1 MDEFEKL
8 LNKIY
13 YIDKN
18 FDGAKEL
25 YRKARLENKQISLD
39 YVSDWLK
46 KQSVSQQTT
55 KTKIGKHEFLSIYSE
70 DSFSYQIDLT
80 FLPKYKSA
88 NKQNYVLFTAININS
103 RYAFA
108 SFGKDKSTETV
119 LNMLEKFKKEAK
131 TINTIT
137 CDSGS
142 EFTNKKVSQW
152 FDKEEISLFFVVG
165 DSHKLGIIN
174 RFHRTLKNKLNKMF
188 LATDNYNW
196 IDNIDQI
203 INNYNNT
210 VNTGIGYRPVDATN
224 ELIQSAI
231 VDKIRTKN
239 EKLEKKNIQEMYVGD
254 SCRIALKKKIFDKIR
269 EEYSNKFYKITKIN
283 KNTVN
288 VSNDDITMENVKKS
302 DITIVNAVEN
312 PKEEINKKALEKQA
326 RFERRMKREGLDTS
340 LNFV

>member
-1 MDEFEKL
+1 
-8 LNKIY
+8 
-13 YIDKN
+13 
-18 FDGAKEL
+18 
-25 YRKARLENKQISLD
+25 
-39 YVSDWLK
+39 
-46 KQSVSQQTT
+46 
-55 KTKIGKHEFLSIYSE
+55 
-70 DSFSYQIDLT
+70 
-80 FLPKYKSA
+80 
-88 NKQNYVLFTAININS
+88 
-103 RYAFA
+103 
-108 SFGKDKSTETV
+108 
-119 LNMLEKFKKEAK
+119 MLEQFKKEAK
-131 TINTIT
+131 TIHTIT

-152 FDKEEISLFFVVG
+152 FDNENISLFYVVG

-174 RFHRTLKNKLNKMF
+174 RFHRTLKDKLNKMF

-196 IDNIDQI
+196 IDNIDQVI
-203 INNYNNT
+203 DNYNNT
-210 VNTGIGYRPVDATN
+210 VNTGIGYTPKDATN

-269 EEYSNKFYKITKIN
+269 EEYSNEVYKITKIN

-312 PKEEINKKALEKQA
+312 SKEEINKKALEKQS
-326 RFERRMKREGLDTS
+326 RFERKMKREGLDST